1 MKKLLLLLII
11 LIGIFYF
18 GSIKGFIKTSN
29 LFEVKKTAIVPEQ
42 IKENIRIVSE
52 ESAVISAIDKALP
65 SVVTVV
71 ITETTTSGGGFEIN
85 PFDPQNPFKQVPRT
99 EQKTDHSIGSGFVIG
114 KNLVVTNKHVVS
126 NTQAKFHITTSDK
139 KTYNITDIS
148 RDPLNDIAILKIDT
162 NNLQPIELGDSSR
175 LRLGQLV
182 IAIGTPLGEF
192 PNTVTTGIISGLGR
206 GITAGSPFEGF
217 VERLDNV
224 IQTDAAINPGNSGGP
239 LIDSKGEVIGVNTA
253 VSEGGQNI
261 GFAIPVNIIQ
271 DLLKNFTDG
280 KGNIVRPFIGV
291 RYQMISQDT
300 AVLNDLP
307 QGGYIVEII
316 SGSPAEK
323 AGLQKGD
330 IIMEFN
336 GEKLKS
342 DNVKSLQE
350 MISKKRVGDKVKI
363 KMWRKGK
370 ISELILTLTS
380 FQ

>member
-11 LIGIFYF
+11 LVSIFYY

-29 LFEVKKTAIVPEQ
+29 LFEVKKAAVVPEQ

-52 ESAVISAIDKALP
+52 ESTVISAIDKALP

-71 ITETTTSGGGFEIN
+71 ITETTTSRGGFEIN

-99 EQKTDHSIGSGFVIG
+99 EQKTDHNIGSGFVIG

-126 NTQAKFHITTSDK
+126 NAQAKFHITTNDK
-139 KTYNITDIS
+139 KTYNVTDIS

-162 NNLQPIELGDSSR
+162 NNLQPIELGDSSK
-175 LRLGQLV
+175 LKLGQLV

-192 PNTVTTGIISGLGR
+192 PNTVTRGIISGLGR

-239 LIDSKGEVIGVNTA
+239 LINSNGEVIGVNTA

-330 IIMEFN
+330 VIMEFN

-342 DNVKSLQE
+342 DNAKSLQE

-363 KMWRKGK
+363 KMWRIGK